1 MSCLWQAWI
10 SADGSKKGNDLGM
23 VLNLGI
29 VRSSRAA
36 EGGTGEDPD
45 LALGTSLGTGESH
58 AGTWAHPLGLGLGR
72 AVGSWRLALLQHHWG
87 RG

>member
-10 SADGSKKGNDLGM
+10 SADGSKKGNDLGLVM
-23 VLNLGI
+23 NLGV

-45 LALGTSLGTGESH
+45 LALGTSLGMGESH
-58 AGTWAHPLGLGLGR
+58 AGTWAGQGCGELETGPAAASLG
-72 AVGSWRLALLQHHWG
+72 
-87 RG
+87 